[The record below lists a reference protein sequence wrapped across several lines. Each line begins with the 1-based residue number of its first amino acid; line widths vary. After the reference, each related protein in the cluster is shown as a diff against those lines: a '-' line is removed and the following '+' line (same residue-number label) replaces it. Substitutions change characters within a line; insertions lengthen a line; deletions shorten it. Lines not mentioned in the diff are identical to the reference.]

1 MRFIEKISVLL
12 TTLFLVSCSAETNDR
27 LPMTNTPIASM
38 QIQQQWRLVA
48 VDGLAPDPQINSTLS
63 ISDGNKATGNL
74 ACNAFFGTLQVQ
86 ENQFK
91 IDKMGS
97 TRKMCEAKVNA
108 VELIVAEV
116 LSDWSE
122 VSLDG
127 ESLTLLGKVHKLRY
141 KVQHE

>member
-1 MRFIEKISVLL
+1 MRFIKKIAVLL
-12 TTLFLVSCSAETNDR
+12 TTLFLVSCSAETNDQVQIA
-27 LPMTNTPIASM
+27 NTLIESM

-48 VDGLAPDPQINSTLS
+48 IDGQAIDPQINSTLS

-86 ENQFK
+86 ENQLK

-97 TRKMCEAKVNA
+97 TRKMCEDKVNA
-108 VELIVAEV
+108 VEFIVAAV

-141 KVQHE
+141 KVQH